1 MEWVQE
7 ESQQCLQIHDQA
19 SCGKLLR
26 FIPNSSSVGELCT
39 MIGSYNRVT
48 SISHKEELWN
58 PVLPSSGTGFVRIGS
73 FRQQQR
79 KRAVTEKRVM
89 AAGASALDGEIQR
102 SVVTNLSV
110 HLNPQWDFLKR

>member
-1 MEWVQE
+1 
-7 ESQQCLQIHDQA
+7 
-19 SCGKLLR
+19 
-26 FIPNSSSVGELCT
+26 

-58 PVLPSSGTGFVRIGS
+58 PVLPSSGTGFVRIES

-79 KRAVTEKRVM
+79 KKAVTGKRVM